1 MEKYYHFAGVDLMIS
16 IPSDRMYE
24 DDRCL
29 APFRVT
35 KFQDLEQSELPS
47 AHYFRFTVTEKLIKP
62 EGEPVVIYPDYRV
75 YSKGNVRYIGTVLN
89 DWKPAYIRAEHHGKK
104 HEVQLKAESLGTK
117 IGVNTVLTSI
127 GAEHL
132 VAEEGGF
139 ILHASYVEWQGKA
152 ILFTAPSETGKSTQA
167 DLWHE
172 LRGAEIING
181 DRAVVRVVNGEAL
194 ASGLP
199 FSGSS
204 KHCKNRTLPLA
215 AIVYLQQAETTSIE
229 SFAGAG
235 AFCKIWEGISLN
247 TWNTEDVE
255 KISGILQQVLG
266 QVPVYRLACTPD
278 ESAVNVLEQM
288 IESK

>member
-1 MEKYYHFAGVDLMIS
+1 MKKYYHFAGVDLVIS
-16 IPSDRMYE
+16 MPDDRIYE

-35 KFQDLEQSELPS
+35 KFQESVKTELPS
-47 AHYFRFTVTEKLIKP
+47 AHEFCFTVTDHLKAP
-62 EGEPVVIYPDYRV
+62 EGEPLAVFPDYRV
-75 YSKGNVRYIGTVLN
+75 YSQGNVRYIGTVLK

-104 HEVQLKAESLGTK
+104 HEVQLKADNLGDK

-132 VAEEGGF
+132 VAEAGGF
-139 ILHASYVEWQGKA
+139 ILHASYIEWQGKA

-167 DLWHE
+167 DLWQKF
-172 LRGAEIING
+172 RGADIING
-181 DRAVVRVVNGEAL
+181 DRAVVRVANGEVL
-194 ASGLP
+194 AAGIP

-215 AIVYLQQAETTSIE
+215 AIVYLEQAETTTIG
-229 SFAGAG
+229 SFTGAG
-235 AFCKIWEGISLN
+235 AFRKIWEGISLN

-255 KISGILQQVLG
+255 KISWVLQQILG
-266 QVPVYRLACTPD
+266 RVPVYRLACTPD
-278 ESAVNVLEQM
+278 ESAVNALEQM
-288 IESK
+288 LKS